1 MQELRGV
8 QSVCEVQ
15 EQTVAQLKER
25 LRAEEERC
33 MSEGTLRVQ
42 LAALQ
47 DEVKVML
54 ISFMLSCRMSLI
66 WLLLVTLFLSQ

>member
-15 EQTVAQLKER
+15 EQTVAQLQER
-25 LRAEEERC
+25 LRAEEERG